1 MPFFFVDK
9 HYRKSGVGSRLI
21 LKLLTL

>member
-1 MPFFFVDK
+1 MDK